1 MMKNLKRNLMIVV
14 VLLFICA
21 AVGLNWSYNNKWG
34 DSKEA
39 YAEAEDAAME
49 KANTEYAASLED
61 GKKDAETGKEKQTD
75 TKETGAEDAE
85 VTENADA
92 GSSDYFSSARLT
104 REQSRDEA
112 TALLQET
119 ASSDSASQE
128 VIDAAVEEISA
139 MASWTMQEA
148 QLENMILSKD
158 FTDCIVFINSDTV
171 TVAVPAPEEGLS
183 EADVA
188 RLLETITSET
198 DYTASQVR
206 VVEVK

>member
-1 MMKNLKRNLMIVV
+1 MKNLKRNLTIVV

-34 DSKEA
+34 TSKEA

-61 GKKDAETGKEKQTD
+61 EKKDEETGKTEKKES
-75 TKETGAEDAE
+75 TKETEKKE
-85 VTENADA
+85 TKTTENEEA
-92 GSSDYFSSARLT
+92 GGSDYFSSARLT

-158 FTDCIVFINSDTV
+158 FADCIVFINSDTV

-188 RLLETITSET
+188 RVMETITS
-198 DYTASQVR
+198 
-206 VVEVK
+206 

>member
-1 MMKNLKRNLMIVV
+1 MKNLKRNLTIVV

-34 DSKEA
+34 TSKDA

-61 GKKDAETGKEKQTD
+61 EKNDTETGKEEKKKTSGEES
-75 TKETGAEDAE
+75 KETEKE
-85 VTENADA
+85 EA
-92 GSSDYFSSARLT
+92 GDSDYFSSARLT

-112 TALLQET
+112 TALLQDT

-128 VIDAAVEEISA
+128 VIDAAVEEIAA

-158 FTDCIVFINSDTV
+158 FEDCIVFINSDTV

-188 RLLETITSET
+188 RVMETITSET
-198 DYTASQVR
+198 DYTASQIR

>member
-1 MMKNLKRNLMIVV
+1 MKNLKRNLTIVV

-34 DSKEA
+34 TSKEA

-49 KANTEYAASLED
+49 EANTEYAASLEEEE
-61 GKKDAETGKEKQTD
+61 KDTETGKEEKET
-75 TKETGAEDAE
+75 TKEESKETQNEE
-85 VTENADA
+85 A
-92 GSSDYFSSARLT
+92 GDSDYFSSARLT

-128 VIDAAVEEISA
+128 VIDAAVEEIAA

-158 FTDCIVFINSDTV
+158 FADCIVFINSDTV

-188 RLLETITSET
+188 RVMETITSET
-198 DYTASQVR
+198 DYTASQIR

>member
-1 MMKNLKRNLMIVV
+1 MKNLKRNITVAA

-34 DSKEA
+34 TSEAA

-49 KANTEYAASLED
+49 KANTEYAASLEEGEDTETATED
-61 GKKDAETGKEKQTD
+61 GEESG
-75 TKETGAEDAE
+75 G
-85 VTENADA
+85 
-92 GSSDYFSSARLT
+92 SDYFSSARLT

-119 ASSDSASQE
+119 ASSDTASQE
-128 VIDAAVEEISA
+128 VIDAAVEEIAA
-139 MASWTMQEA
+139 MATWSMQEA

-158 FTDCIVFINSDTV
+158 FEDCIVFIGNDKV

-183 EADVA
+183 DADVA
-188 RLLETITSET
+188 RLTETITTET
-198 DYTASQVR
+198 DYSPSQIR
-206 VVEVK
+206 IVEVK